1 MIHAWAGA
9 RWYSA
14 EKRHAD
20 TVDVPLSKAGVR
32 DARKATAKLSGVK
45 FDIVITSTLKR
56 SFEIAQILRHNT

>member
-32 DARKATAKLSGVK
+32 DIM
-45 FDIVITSTLKR
+45 DPENWTLKR
-56 SFEIAQILRHNT
+56 PEIR